1 MMKITALV
9 LALAFGIW
17 FPRLSA
23 QSADPLAGS
32 YTADLNGELVS
43 LKLVKG
49 SDGTYSGAMNDS
61 YQSYAVALQLTGS
74 EVKGQATESTLGL
87 TFEVTGTL
95 KGNALPLHFAF
106 EFEGTKNTM
115 DVHFTKT
122 GKLQTAPAPELYD
135 QDTKLVFPSGAT
147 HPTSIAGTWMKEE
160 LYQSGYGEN
169 FMGAGF
175 SQKMTFFPDG
185 HIAEG
190 ASSSYMSGSYYSGQ
204 SYGDGDGVIPGLGWY
219 TIGKTFYIQLTENGK
234 TQNIPLGTFY
244 VEGNNMMI
252 TASSGDKLLLTRS
265 Q

>member
-1 MMKITALV
+1 MRHLLLTLV
-9 LALAFGIW
+9 LACIFFVAD
-17 FPRLSA
+17 A
-23 QSADPLAGS
+23 QPLAGV
-32 YTADLNGELVS
+32 YHAQLNGDDITL
-43 LKLVKG
+43 
-49 SDGTYSGAMNDS
+49 DIQAQNNGTYAGTMNDS
-61 YQSYAVALQLTGS
+61 YQTYAVVLELNGEKVTGT
-74 EVKGQATESTLGL
+74 ATETTLNL
-87 TFEVTGTL
+87 TFEANGTIRGKKL
-95 KGNALPLHFAF
+95 DLNFSF
-106 EFEGTKNTM
+106 EFNGAKNSM
-115 DVHFTKT
+115 DIAFTKE
-122 GKLQTAPAPELYD
+122 GGSAPAQPSGSENTS
-135 QDTKLVFPSGAT
+135 TKLSFPSGAS
-147 HPTSIAGTWMKEE
+147 HPNAIAGTWMKEE

-175 SQKMTFFPDG
+175 TQKMTFFPDG